1 MLEIPSFGFSVNA
14 GSDGRACFGLQR
26 DAAGCGAIV
35 ATGPAH
41 RAKRYEFGSMDP
53 AKPST
58 IVAVESGVIVGFA
71 MVAPARDPDAQG
83 SGEVCALYI
92 DPEWWARSVGCVLS
106 GEGARA

>member
-26 DAAGCGAIV
+26 DAAGRGAIV
-35 ATGPAH
+35 ATSPED

-53 AKPST
+53 AKSST
-58 IVAVESGVIVGFA
+58 IVTAESGVTVGFA
-71 MVAPARDPDAQG
+71 TVASARDPDPQG
-83 SGEVCALYI
+83 NGEVCALYV
-92 DPEWWARSVGCVLS
+92 DREWRGRSVGCVLI